1 MPDLIVPIRDRRQ
14 RKRILTL
21 KNFGRFAIA
30 FAILFAGLTLRS
42 GFRHG
47 ITDGYGR
54 LFGKQVARQ
63 NEIAQ
68 PKFDVVKEAPVTD
81 QTKADALLEDAAARS
96 QYLIDSATSTT
107 STTATAVTT
116 PAPAP
121 AAVETARVPG
131 GTANGATIVGDSN
144 GVTIVRAGDQR
155 RPVLSGGIFKQ
166 Q

>member
-1 MPDLIVPIRDRRQ
+1 MSELIVPVRDRRQ

-42 GFRHG
+42 EFRHG
-47 ITDGYGR
+47 ISDGYGR

-63 NEIAQ
+63 NDIAP
-68 PKFDVVKEAPVTD
+68 PKFDVVKEAPVSD

-96 QYLIDSATSTT
+96 QYLTDPTATT
-107 STTATAVTT
+107 STTATTATA
-116 PAPAP
+116 PAPVP
-121 AAVETARVPG
+121 AAVETAHVPNG
-131 GTANGATIVGDSN
+131 STNGATIVGDSN